1 MQSGNGALALSPS
14 PTSQQ
19 QHRGRAAGRAVPSV
33 AAGFDPINVDELTQL
48 TMEIR
53 DPHHSNHQQ
62 QLLFQ
67 RAFQRLVTEL
77 ERMYKHQL
85 FNILQELGV
94 ISHLVHG
101 EEMNSK
107 SLQVDDSI
115 RKKLAQLQAYT
126 KKNCDALIEAVTN
139 HDSIFG
145 TALKQSLLPV
155 LVTAKCFEDG
165 VINRL
170 LHFSRPQLEL
180 GSSESQF
187 DSHTPPALASDW
199 SLSTNST
206 PGCSSPAPKS
216 DSSGLVGPPPAKRA
230 KMTPR
235 SDLPEFEKL
244 LPPKLP
250 QNDRATPIKMEDQQ
264 ASASYQKTNKMEDG
278 SSSQMSYSNE
288 IPSAFRYLG
297 KQGSRSNLFRST
309 NKLPDHGLQLSHK
322 GIYIENSFIPSKG
335 VQAAGAGSSFPVPDL
350 LANNQVATP
359 VSQLMSQSYNLQPAT
374 QALRPLQMATTS
386 NGIIQSLY
394 KNTAHAVAGNNGT
407 HALTSNIQIPFQTV
421 PPAVSSM
428 SQYVLPSHTLM
439 GQDVYDPLTRWG
451 DDMNVS
457 MSMDLMASVAAGWKH
472 SRAANHSLGKR
483 KKKFKGIRKTASGKW
498 VARIEHNGKQ
508 KHLGT
513 FPTLEE
519 AATTYDQALYQI
531 LSITR
536 PKKINLKRF
545 NFPDNICSTYGIAEN
560 GVLRVCKK
568 EIDHSASF
576 RSNGHSHHSLPPH
589 GLGRDHHQM
598 PLMPHG
604 SPPPPLMPHG
614 SPLEH
619 HCS

>member
-1 MQSGNGALALSPS
+1 MCLDPATSQHQILGDPSLNQTHKPQAESPNMQSGNGTLSPCPAS
-14 PTSQQ
+14 
-19 QHRGRAAGRAVPSV
+19 HRGKPVPSV
-33 AAGFDPINVDELTQL
+33 AAGFDGINVDELTQL

-53 DPHHSNHQQ
+53 DPHHCNHQQ

-101 EEMNSK
+101 EEMNRK
-107 SLQVDDSI
+107 SLQVDDNI

-180 GSSESQF
+180 GTTESQF
-187 DSHTPPALASDW
+187 EDHTPPGLASDW

-216 DSSGLVGPPPAKRA
+216 DSSCSGLVGPPPAKRA
-230 KMTPR
+230 KLSPQR
-235 SDLPEFEKL
+235 DLPEFEKL

-264 ASASYQKTNKMEDG
+264 ASASYPKTNKMADG
-278 SSSQMSYSNE
+278 SSYNNE

-297 KQGSRSNLFRST
+297 KQGSRSNLFRTT

-322 GIYIENSFIPSKG
+322 GIYIENSFIPNKG
-335 VQAAGAGSSFPVPDL
+335 VQAPGVAGSSFPVPDL
-350 LANNQVATP
+350 LANNQVTTP
-359 VSQLMSQSYNLQPAT
+359 VSQLMSQTYNLQPAT
-374 QALRPLQMATTS
+374 QTLRPLQMAHQTS
-386 NGIIQSLY
+386 NGY
-394 KNTAHAVAGNNGT
+394 HAVAGNNGT
-407 HALTSNIQIPFQTV
+407 LTSNIQIPFQTV

-439 GQDVYDPLTRWG
+439 GQDVYDPLLNI
-451 DDMNVS
+451 DNHVS

-568 EIDHSASF
+568 EIDHSVV
-576 RSNGHSHHSLPPH
+576 RSMSH
-589 GLGRDHHQM
+589 GHHQM
-598 PLMPHG
+598 PLMPQ
-604 SPPPPLMPHG
+604 G